1 MNRLNWISRN
11 FSSITRHYHY
21 NLTTSNITLYSISI
35 NSAER
40 GGLHSIKCSIKICYI
55 SPYSFFRFSF
65 RTKSIAAQNE
75 QQKTTTTYMGFLMHE
90 I

>member
-1 MNRLNWISRN
+1 MHS
-11 FSSITRHYHY
+11 T
-21 NLTTSNITLYSISI
+21 
-35 NSAER
+35 ER

-65 RTKSIAAQNE
+65 RTKSKAAQNE
-75 QQKTTTTYMGFLMHE
+75 QQKTTTYMGFLMHE